1 MAGQTETQEYEFE
14 RTLMHGRYRSE
25 LGGFAREIAAS
36 QRERDAQ
43 RMKMASVA
51 KHQRRELRKRSFN
64 IFKTYIAPYVG
75 DWLFILMLGLLMAV
89 LSFIIDY
96 LIQILGE
103 AHQVLSLKLIA
114 DSHWFLKAFLWVV
127 FPLILI
133 LFSVGF
139 VQLVSVHA
147 IGSGIPEMKTVLRG
161 VNLPNYLSF
170 RTFISKTVTLITA
183 AGSTLPI
190 GKEGP
195 FVHISS
201 IIAEIM
207 SRIIGK
213 YVKIF
218 NHIFANEAHT
228 NELLAAACAVGV
240 SSNFAAPI
248 GGVLF
253 SIEVTATYFAVRNYW
268 RGFFGAVSGAFLFR
282 LIAVWVKQEETITA
296 LFKTSFDIVFPFDPL
311 EIMAFAFIG
320 IIAEIMSRII
330 GKYVKI
336 FNHIFANEA
345 HTNELLAAACAVG
358 VSSNFAA
365 PIGGTLTQKTALEQL
380 FSNFTWWR
388 IRDDRFDLPDDSI
401 QRQVLDQ
408 WGNTSIF
415 ASLTLFILFKFV
427 FTTIAV
433 ALPIPAGVF
442 FPVFIIGAAFG
453 RVVGELMD
461 FAFVN
466 GINGRLIS
474 PGGYAVVGAAAMA
487 GGVTHT
493 ISTSVIVF
501 ELTGQITHILPVMI
515 AVLISV
521 AVASLI
527 QPSFYDSIILL
538 KELPFLPDIKL
549 HKYYDLYARD
559 IMRKNVL
566 YITYQS
572 TYRDIRQLLRTSK
585 QYSFPL
591 VDSEESRILIGS
603 VSRNNLHK
611 LVDAQLEGV
620 YEHAKEIKQ
629 RERENEEDPLR
640 ASPERPSSPRLS
652 VVVQSMS
659 EGFNRIFKFGDEADG
674 DDNTNEDLTYIIRS
688 ESESSEFLLRLE
700 EQQLS
705 QRAEFP
711 STMIDP
717 SPFQLVEMTSLTK
730 VHSLFSLLTLSHAY
744 VTSLGKLVG
753 VVTLTDL
760 SDAIEGKKGS
770 IKTKYNDTDEEEQ
783 HDRYELETVAASEHT
798 TEIDATIM

>member
-320 IIAEIMSRII
+320 
-330 GKYVKI
+330 V
-336 FNHIFANEA
+336 
-345 HTNELLAAACAVG
+345 LL
-358 VSSNFAA
+358 F
-365 PIGGTLTQKTALEQL
+365 TYQLTQKTALEQL